1 LNHIKSFIKKYFTH
15 FTYFYVQLRHRI
27 LIALSL
33 SILVGLLD
41 GFGLAMFLPL
51 LEMVDGK
58 VEASSEAM
66 GNLGF
71 LVDGLKALGLTLDLK
86 TVLLVI
92 LLFFMLKGLAKFF
105 ETYYRVIVQQYFIKK
120 LRMENIDYLTHY
132 NYKAF
137 VTADAGRIQNTLS
150 GETERVV
157 AAYRSYFMSM
167 QMAVMLTVY
176 VFLAFLAN
184 PQFAFLVALGG
195 VFSNFVFKLIY
206 NKTKELSR
214 KITAVGHNYQGLLI
228 QKVAFFK
235 YLKATG
241 INLQFSEKLKKAI
254 QEIENYNLQTGY
266 YGAVLQAVR
275 EPITIAVVVAV
286 IIIQVSYFDQGLGL
300 IILSLLFFYRSLT
313 FLMALQTSWNGFL
326 NMSGSLENINDFQ
339 KSLRKEQEK
348 FGNEKVNSIAQGF
361 ELKEL
366 SFSYGNEVVLKNIN
380 LTLSKNQTYAFVGES
395 GSGKTTLVNL
405 ISGLMPPS
413 EGEILLDGINFSDL
427 DMVQFQKRIGYITQ
441 EPIIFNDS
449 IFNNVTLWSEPNEA
463 NLKRFWK
470 ALENSAIIDFVQ
482 NLEKQEK
489 SMLGN
494 NGINLSGGQK
504 QRILIAR
511 ELCKEIDLLI
521 LDEATSALDVETE
534 LIIQENIEK
543 LKGKLTILIV
553 AHRLSTIRNADEVI
567 LMRNGQVQE
576 KGSFEKLV
584 NHSRIFKRM
593 VELQEV

>member
-1 LNHIKSFIKKYFTH
+1 MSYLKSLIKKYFTH
-15 FTYFYVQLRHRI
+15 FTYFYIHLRYRI
-27 LIALSL
+27 FIALSL

-58 VEASSEAM
+58 AEASSEAL

-86 TVLLVI
+86 TVLLVM
-92 LLFFMLKGLAKFF
+92 LVFFMLKGLAKFF
-105 ETYYRVIVQQYFIKK
+105 ESYYRVIVQQYFIKK
-120 LRMENIDYLTHY
+120 LRLENVEYLTNY

-137 VTADAGRIQNTLS
+137 VTSDAGRIQNTLS
-150 GETERVV
+150 GETERV
-157 AAYRSYFMSM
+157 AGAYRYYFISI
-167 QMAVMLTVY
+167 QMAVMLTIY
-176 VFLAFLAN
+176 IFLAFLAN
-184 PQFAFLVALGG
+184 PQFALLVAFGG
-195 VFSNFVFKLIY
+195 IFSNFLFKLIY
-206 NKTKELSR
+206 KKTKELSR
-214 KITAVGHNYQGLLI
+214 KITTVGHNYQGLLI

-241 INLQFSEKLKKAI
+241 INLQFSEKLKKSI

-326 NMSGSLENINDFQ
+326 NMSGSLENISDFQ
-339 KSLRKEQEK
+339 EELSKEQEN
-348 FGNEKVNSIAQGF
+348 FGKRKVDLIAQGF

-366 SFSYGNEVVLKNIN
+366 SFSYRNKVVLKNIN
-380 LTLSKNQTYAFVGES
+380 LLLPKNQTYAFVGES

-413 EGEILLDGINFSDL
+413 DGEILLDGIKYSDL

-441 EPIIFNDS
+441 DPIIFNDT
-449 IFNNVTLWSEPNEA
+449 IFNNVTLWAAPNEN
-463 NLKRFWK
+463 NLKRFWQ
-470 ALENSAIIDFVQ
+470 ALERAAIIDFVI
-482 NLEKQEK
+482 NLESKEEAV
-489 SMLGN
+489 LGN

-504 QRILIAR
+504 QRISIAR
-511 ELCKEIDLLI
+511 ELYKEIEVLI

-543 LKGKLTILIV
+543 LKGKLTIFIV
-553 AHRLSTIRNADEVI
+553 AHRFSTIKNA
-567 LMRNGQVQE
+567 E
-576 KGSFEKLV
+576 KFVLIDKGEIKTTDSFDRMIEI
-584 NHSRIFKRM
+584 SRKFKNS
-593 VELQEV
+593 VLIQDF

>member
-1 LNHIKSFIKKYFTH
+1 MSYLKSFIKKYFTH
-15 FTYFYVQLRHRI
+15 FTYFYIHLRHRI
-27 LIALSL
+27 FFALVL

-58 VEASSEAM
+58 GEASSEAM

-71 LVDGLKALGLTLDLK
+71 LVDGLKSLGLTLDLK
-86 TVLLVI
+86 TVLLVM

-120 LRMENIDYLTHY
+120 LRLENIDYLTHY

-167 QMAVMLTVY
+167 QMAVMLIVY

-184 PQFAFLVALGG
+184 PQFALLVAFGG
-195 VFSNFVFKLIY
+195 IFSNFLFKLIY
-206 NKTKELSR
+206 KKTKELSR

-241 INLQFSEKLKKAI
+241 INLQFSERLKKAI

-266 YGAVLQAVR
+266 YGAVLQAIR
-275 EPITIAVVVAV
+275 EPITIAVVVMV

-313 FLMALQTSWNGFL
+313 FLMALQTSWNSFL
-326 NMSGSLENINDFQ
+326 NMSGSLENISDFQ
-339 KSLRKEQEK
+339 RELRKAQEK
-348 FGNEKVNSIAQGF
+348 FGNQKVDSIVQGF
-361 ELKEL
+361 ELKDL
-366 SFSYGNEVVLKNIN
+366 SFSYGNEVVLRNIN
-380 LTLSKNQTYAFVGES
+380 LKLSKNQTYAFVGES
-395 GSGKTTLVNL
+395 GSGKTTLANL
-405 ISGLMPPS
+405 IAGLMPPG
-413 EGEILLDGINFSDL
+413 EGKILLDGINYSDL
-427 DMVQFQKRIGYITQ
+427 DLPEFQKQIGYITQ
-441 EPIIFNDS
+441 EPIIFNDT
-449 IFNNVTLWSEPNEA
+449 IFNNVTLWAEPSET
-463 NLKRFWK
+463 NLKRFRK
-470 ALENSAIIDFVQ
+470 ALDNAAILDFVN
-482 NLEKQEK
+482 NLENKGETL
-489 SMLGN
+489 LGN

-504 QRILIAR
+504 QRISIAR
-511 ELCKEIDLLI
+511 ELYKKIEVLI

-553 AHRLSTIRNADEVI
+553 AHRLSTIKNSNQIVLLERGEIKAS
-567 LMRNGQVQE
+567 
-576 KGSFEKLV
+576 GSFDIMMKQSEK
-584 NHSRIFKRM
+584 FKNS
-593 VELQEV
+593 VALQNF